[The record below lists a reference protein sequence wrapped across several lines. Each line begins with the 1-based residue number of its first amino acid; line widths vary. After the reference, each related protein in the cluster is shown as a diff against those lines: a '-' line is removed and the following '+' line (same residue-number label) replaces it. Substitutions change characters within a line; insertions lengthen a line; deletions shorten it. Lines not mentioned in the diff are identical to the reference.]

1 MAIALKYYKMGY
13 LNYFWHQTKINS
25 HPPARKILNYNM
37 QCAKSASNAIKKP
50 NDSFHGIAGVA
61 NKSIESYL
69 EIEIRE

>member
-1 MAIALKYYKMGY
+1 
-13 LNYFWHQTKINS
+13 
-25 HPPARKILNYNM
+25 M